1 MIYCKECN
9 KLYVVYKE
17 IHEHT
22 ICEET
27 KLINFLEPY
36 SESDF
41 EYDVTVY
48 SESDEDHYYMLPCG
62 HSVERNSDDDY
73 TEIVLIDEEKVFI
86 KSLLLTND
94 HIDLNKVTV
103 EDAFKLKQLLFP
115 EGGIK

>member
-1 MIYCKECN
+1 MIYCKKCN
-9 KLYVVYKE
+9 KLYVVYQE

-27 KLINFLEPY
+27 ELINFLEPY
-36 SESDF
+36 SERDF

-62 HSVERNSDDDY
+62 HSVEKYSKDDY
-73 TEIVLIDEEKVFI
+73 SEIVLAEDEKEYI
-86 KSLLLTND
+86 KSLLTNN

-103 EDAFKLKQLLFP
+103 ADAFKLKQIVRDGW
-115 EGGIK
+115 EK

>member
-1 MIYCKECN
+1 MIYCKKCN

-27 KLINFLEPY
+27 KLINFLEPD
-36 SESDF
+36 STRDF

-62 HSVERNSDDDY
+62 HSVEKYSKDDY
-73 TEIVLIDEEKVFI
+73 SGIVLAEDEKEYI
-86 KSLLLTND
+86 KSLLTNN

-103 EDAFKLKQLLFP
+103 ADAFKIRQIVSDGWEK
-115 EGGIK
+115 